1 MDPGTIQPTDFM
13 FTTEDLL
20 TIERKGITLKDIE
33 THLKFFSTGF
43 PPLDIA
49 GPAVPGKGIVQ
60 LDGQQQEELI
70 KRYNEWN
77 GSRIKFVPASGAASR
92 MFKDLFEA
100 RDLLEKD
107 RNAVLPDVLN
117 NFFERLP
124 EFAFYPILS
133 GLKEFDP
140 KDRYGILSL
149 ILERNG
155 LNYASMPKG
164 MITFHKSSEGPRTPF
179 EEHLVEAALTS
190 AQPEGTVKL
199 HFTVSEEH
207 LDLFI
212 GLWQKVQKEYEE
224 LFQTTFIISFSTQS
238 PSTDTL
244 AADMDN
250 RPFRDQGG
258 SLVFRPAGHGALLDN
273 LNTLEEDMVII
284 RNIDNVV
291 PRGSLGPVI
300 HWRKVLAGYL
310 LSCRRKVYKYIGELK
325 NNADPICLKEIAG
338 FLESNFGITHPPMEG
353 EEFRSYL
360 FSKLNRP
367 VRVCGMVPATG
378 EPGGG
383 PFRVVDRDGSGS
395 LQILESAQLQG
406 KRYPSTHFNPVD
418 IVCSFKAYDGTT
430 YRLSQFRDDDTGF
443 ISQKSFLGRELKA
456 LELPG
461 LWNGGMSRWN
471 TAFVEVPLSTFNPVK
486 TVMDLLR
493 NVHNN

>member
-1 MDPGTIQPTDFM
+1 MDPGTVQPAHFM
-13 FTTEDLL
+13 FTKEDLL
-20 TIERKGITLKDIE
+20 TIERKGQTLKNIE
-33 THLKFFSTGF
+33 AHLRFFSTGF

-49 GPAVPGKGIVQ
+49 GPAVPGNGIVQ
-60 LDGQQQEELI
+60 LDAQQQEDLI
-70 KRYNEWN
+70 KRYDEWN

-107 RNAVLPDVLN
+107 RNALLPEQLN
-117 NFFERLP
+117 DFFKRLP
-124 EFAFYPILS
+124 EFAFYPMLS
-133 GLKEFDP
+133 GLKGFDP
-140 KDRYGILSL
+140 KNRYGILSL
-149 ILERNG
+149 ILDRGG
-155 LNYASMPKG
+155 LNYASLPKG
-164 MITFHKSSEGPRTPF
+164 LIPFHKYSDGPRSPF

-190 AQPEGTVKL
+190 AQPDGTVRL

-207 LDLFI
+207 LDLFSN
-212 GLWQKVQKEYEE
+212 LLEKVLKKYEE
-224 LFQTTFIISFSTQS
+224 LFKTSFIVGFSTQS

-258 SLVFRPAGHGALLDN
+258 SLVFRPGGHGALLDN
-273 LNTLEEDMVII
+273 LNALEEDMVII

-291 PRGSLGPVI
+291 PQTALGPVI

-325 NNADPICLKEIAG
+325 NHADPICMKEIAG
-338 FLESNFGITHPPMEG
+338 FLESTFGITHPSMEG

-367 VRVCGMVPATG
+367 VRVCGMVPVTG

-383 PFRVVDRDGSGS
+383 PFRVMDRDGSGS
-395 LQILESAQLQG
+395 LQILEGVQLQG
-406 KRYPSTHFNPVD
+406 KRYASTHFNPVD
-418 IVCSFKAYDGTT
+418 IICSFKAYDGTT
-430 YRLSQFRDDDTGF
+430 YKLSEFRDEDTGF

-486 TVMDLLR
+486 TVTDLLR